1 MTRIVALSSYVA
13 HGHVGLSAF
22 VSVLSAQAHEVVA
35 LPTVILSNH
44 AGLPHVGGFAVP
56 VSDID
61 AMVDALEANG
71 TLACAGTLLTGYLP
85 SAGHVAAAVRLVA
98 RLRAANPNAYIVCD
112 PVLGDW
118 PKGLYIDAQ
127 AASALRDDLLP
138 LANLATPNAFELEWL
153 SGQPAGDAAQAIAA
167 ARALPCQRVLATSIP
182 DGAAQVATV
191 LVDEAAA
198 AAISWPRFADVP
210 HGPGDLLA
218 GLVTSLLA
226 SGATLRVAVERAC
239 TALEIVLK
247 RSRGRGELDLSPLIG
262 RELPPAGL
270 TLVPLAS
277 PVA

>member
-1 MTRIVALSSYVA
+1 MTRIVALSSYVV
-13 HGHVGLSAF
+13 HGHIGLSAF
-22 VSVLSAQAHEVVA
+22 VPVLSAQAHEVVA

-61 AMVDALEANG
+61 AMVEALEANG
-71 TLACAGTLLTGYLP
+71 VLGCVSALLTGYLP

-98 RLRAANPNAYIVCD
+98 RVRAANPNAHIVCD

-127 AASALRDDLLP
+127 AATALRDDLLP

-167 ARALPCQRVLATSIP
+167 AHALPCRRVLATSIP

-191 LVDEAAA
+191 LVDDAAA

-226 SGATLRVAVERAC
+226 SGATYQEAVSRAC
-239 TALEIVLK
+239 TALEMVLV
-247 RSRGRGELDLSPLIG
+247 RSMGRNDLDLSPLIG
-262 RELPPAGL
+262 RELPPAGR
-270 TLVPLAS
+270 TLVPLACR
-277 PVA
+277 VA